1 MRVLN
6 GRDPIGLSPPLL
18 QAITRFIENEG
29 VSRGRLAQAVA
40 DLSHLFTRG
49 RAVLPPNYLDEASH
63 RAGYLAYFLPVNLA
77 KVQALLDELPPD
89 TLARS
94 TDQPLKVLDV
104 GSGPGTG
111 ALAVRDWMQQRSQ
124 RAVEVVSV
132 DQALPVLQ
140 EAAQLWRAYA
150 QSSGSPPA
158 ILKCIHVNLER
169 AGSLEACK
177 PEGPFELIVMAN
189 ALNELW
195 RGARDPIGTRVTF
208 VRGLLDL
215 LVPHGTVM
223 LVEPALRDTSR
234 DFHLVRDRLLEA
246 GACTVYSP
254 CLHDA
259 PCPALIKE
267 SDWCHEERPWMPP
280 AIVSEI
286 DEVVGFI
293 KDALKFS
300 YVILRK
306 DGKAIVPRRPD
317 VFRVVSELRE
327 MKGEKRAWLCNET
340 GRPEVG
346 RQDRLKSESNA
357 AVDGWHRGAIVRIS
371 EIVRKT
377 KDGRQGTVGRIPADA
392 TVKIIRSV

>member
-1 MRVLN
+1 MSRMLSPELQQVLTEWL
-6 GRDPIGLSPPLL
+6 GLEGLPERDPARF
-18 QAITRFIENEG
+18 QALCR
-29 VSRGRLAQAVA
+29 SVA
-40 DLSHLFTRG
+40 DLSRLFTKDRAERRRG
-49 RAVLPPNYLDEASH
+49 YLDEASL

-94 TDQPLKVLDV
+94 LDQPLKVLDV

-111 ALAVRDWMQQRSQ
+111 ALAVLDWMQQRTQ
-124 RAVEVVSV
+124 RAVEVVAV
-132 DQALPVLQ
+132 DQALPALQ

-195 RGARDPIGTRVTF
+195 RGARDPIGSRVTF

-254 CLHDA
+254 CLHDG
-259 PCPALIKE
+259 PCPALVKAD
-267 SDWCHEERPWMPP
+267 DWCHEERPWAPP
-280 AIVSEI
+280 AIISEI

-306 DGKAIVPRRPD
+306 DGRTIVPRRPD
-317 VFRVVSELRE
+317 LFRVVSELRE

-346 RQDRLKSESNA
+346 RQDRLRSESNA

-377 KDGRQGTVGRIPADA
+377 KGGRQGTVGRIEKSAEVEIVRP
-392 TVKIIRSV
+392 V